1 METVQTSRRRGL
13 ICAAIGTLAVVFLS
27 GCAELN
33 KAPMGKVSMAPSA
46 PLSLACSANPASV
59 FPGEP
64 VTLTAAG
71 SSIDSRH
78 VAYQWR
84 AGDGTLIGAAQSLSV
99 STASLPAGQHT
110 ITGRVMDDRGG
121 SASCAVSFAVKM
133 YQPATLSCAAS
144 PTVVSPGASAQ
155 IVCNAVSPENLPLAY
170 TFSAD
175 AGTIAASGN
184 RATLKTEGFWGRTI
198 DVRATVKDE
207 KGRTATAV
215 TRVIVEAP
223 LMATAPPPPPPVVMA
238 TAPPPPPVLAS
249 MPPLALP
256 QIVETGRAFLLSG
269 DHEKPGY
276 GLYSYLLWANNP
288 SDQDRK
294 RFLSVIAAFLSIP
307 RAAVEEGTEMVVDS
321 QGHSVPAA
329 EAVQSQNL
337 NVAYIPVTAVP
348 PAQVTADW
356 VLDHYDVARA
366 RILLSRVPKSLHGGP
381 YIVSTLHPLRA
392 NLAVG
397 EHCLFQN
404 LSSPT
409 ITDDLAYQWI
419 QLFQSQ
425 ASQKD
430 FSKPNTMAN
439 FTLNVRDQIG
449 SLADKIPAAKAGMA
463 LWIQWISP
471 KAH

>member
-1 METVQTSRRRGL
+1 METVQTSRHRGL
-13 ICAAIGTLAVVFLS
+13 TCAAIGTLAVVFLS

-33 KAPMGKVSMAPSA
+33 KSSTGKVPTAPSA
-46 PLSLACSANPASV
+46 PMSLACSANPASV

-71 SSIDSRH
+71 GAIDSRH

-84 AGDGTLIGAAQSLSV
+84 AGDGALVGTSQSVSV

-121 SASCAVSFAVKM
+121 SASCAVSFAIKM

-155 IVCNAVSPENLPLAY
+155 IVCNAVSPQNLPLAY

-184 RATLKTEGFWGRTI
+184 RATLKTEGFWGRLI
-198 DVRATVKDE
+198 NVRATVTDD

-215 TRVIVEAP
+215 TRVIVDAP
-223 LMATAPPPPPPVVMA
+223 VMAAAPPPPPVV
-238 TAPPPPPVLAS
+238 AS

-276 GLYSYLLWANNP
+276 GLYSYLLWANHP

-307 RAAVEEGTEMVVDS
+307 RAAVEEGTEMAVDS

-329 EAVQSQNL
+329 EAVQAQNL
-337 NVAYIPVTAVP
+337 NVAYIPVTALP

-366 RILLSRVPKSLHGGP
+366 RILLARVPKSLHGGP

-425 ASQKD
+425 AAQKD

-449 SLADKIPAAKAGMA
+449 SLADKIPAAKAGLA